1 MSDINKCKVIA
12 FANQKGGV
20 GKTTSAVNIAAA
32 LGSLG
37 KKTLLADLDP
47 QGNATSG
54 CGVDKKQEN
63 SIYDFIMGENP
74 YECIVHTEYKNLD
87 VVPSN
92 IALAGAEIELVD
104 EDNRQFKMKTALDM
118 LRADYD
124 YIIIDCPP
132 SLGLLTINAL
142 SAADGVIVPMQCE
155 YFALEGLS
163 QLTVTISQVKKLY
176 NPRLELAGVIL
187 TMFDK
192 RLNLTLQ
199 VKEELQKHFSDK
211 LFKTSVPR
219 NVRLS
224 EAPSFGKPAIYYD
237 KHSKGAKAYV
247 DIAKELNKRY
257 K

>member
-1 MSDINKCKVIA
+1 MSDITNCRIFA

-37 KKTLLADLDP
+37 KRTLLTDFDP

-54 CGVDKKQEN
+54 VGVDKKTDCSAYEL
-63 SIYDFIMGENP
+63 IMGKNP
-74 YECIVHTEYKNLD
+74 YECIVHTEFDNLD
-87 VVPSN
+87 VIPSN
-92 IALAGAEIELVD
+92 ISLAGAELELVEAD
-104 EDNRQFKMKTALDM
+104 KRQYRLKNALDM
-118 LRADYD
+118 LRSDYD

-163 QLTVTISQVKKLY
+163 QLTLTISQIKKLY
-176 NPRLELAGVIL
+176 NHRLELAGVLI
-187 TMFDK
+187 TMFDA

-199 VKEELQKHFSDK
+199 VLEEMKSHFPGK
-211 LFKTSVPR
+211 LFKTPVPR

-224 EAPSFGKPAIYYD
+224 EAPSFGMPAMYFD
-237 KHSKGAKAYV
+237 KHSKGAKAYLQ
-247 DIAKELNKRY
+247 IAKELIER
-257 K
+257 

>member
-20 GKTTSAVNIAAA
+20 GKTTSAVNIAAT

-87 VVPSN
+87 VIPSN

-104 EDNRQFKMKTALDM
+104 EENRQFKMKTALDM

-176 NPRLELAGVIL
+176 NPRLDLAGVIL

-199 VKEELQKHFSDK
+199 VKEELKKHFSDK

-247 DIAKELNKRY
+247 DIAKELNKRF